1 MFVNFFIDR
10 PIFASVLAIV
20 IVVAG
25 AVAIP
30 FLPVAMFPEITPPQ
44 VVVQATYPGAS
55 AEVVEQTVTTPIEQQ
70 VNGVENMIYMSSRS
84 GSDGTMT
91 LAVTFEV
98 GTNLDIAAVNVQN
111 RVAIAQAKLP
121 ADVVR
126 QGLNITKQSPDLVEI
141 VALTS
146 PDGSRDELYLSNYAT
161 LQVRDV
167 LARVPGVGQ
176 VLVFN
181 GRDYGMRI
189 WLNPDRLASLG
200 LTAGD
205 VADAVREQNLQAA
218 AGQIGQPPAPRGQQF
233 QYTVTTRGRLST
245 VSEFEDIILRTRPDG
260 SVLRVHDVGRVELGA
275 QSYGSFG
282 RVGGKPA
289 ALIGIFQLP
298 DANALDVARGVEAAM
313 ARLAPSFPSG
323 VTYTLPYNTTDFVR
337 VSIEEVILTLLVAIG
352 LVILTVYVFL
362 QDWRTTLIP
371 TLTIPVSLVGTFAVI
386 SAFGF
391 SINTLT
397 LFGLVLAIGIV
408 VDDAIVVVENTQR
421 HLDEGNLE
429 PRAAARLAMAE
440 VTGPVIATALVLMA
454 VFIPIAFLPGITG
467 QLYRQF
473 ALTIAVSVAL
483 SALNA
488 MTLTPALSALLLR
501 PAGVTRQRWLARAW
515 NASFA
520 RLTAGYDRVVRHI
533 VRRAALALAVLLLL
547 AGASYA
553 LLRAVPTGFAPTED
567 QGYLLVNV
575 QLPDAASF
583 ERTDAVVRQVEQIV
597 LETPGVS
604 NVVAV
609 GGRSFISGVN
619 GPNVASLFPRLAP
632 WSERERPDLQAD
644 AILARLRARLGQIQ
658 EAVVVAFPPPP
669 IRGISSGGGFQFEL
683 QSVSGGSLEGL
694 DAVARQIM
702 DAARQRPEL
711 AGMFTGFRPGV
722 PQLDAQVDRTKARTL
737 GVPVSDV
744 FTSLQTFLGSLY
756 VNDFNAFGRV
766 WRVQLQAEPSY
777 RATPSDVGRLYV
789 RSQPDQTGQPGQM
802 VPLSTLVTVKPVT
815 GPDTISH
822 YNLYRSAEIAGDT
835 ARGASSGQAIAAM
848 QDLARRFL
856 PAGMA
861 YEWTGLAYQ
870 EIESGSWAPF
880 VFALSALFVFLV
892 LAAQYES
899 WLVPLAVILA
909 VPLGVL
915 GALGALWLSGL
926 ANDVY
931 AQIGLALLIGLAS
944 KNAILI
950 VEFARARREHGLP
963 IVEAARE
970 AARLRFRPILMT
982 SFAFILGSLPLVV
995 ATGAGAASRNSIGTT
1010 VVGGMLAVTVLGVLL
1025 VPAFYVAV
1033 ERLAEW
1039 RRGSPRSPA
1048 APDAASPSED
1058 GADGPRPD
1066 QPPSGTTPVDGAAA
1080 RPPTEAGRGGD
1091 EG

>member
-1 MFVNFFIDR
+1 VFVNFFIDR

-30 FLPVAMFPEITPPQ
+30 FLPIAMFPEITPPQ
-44 VVVQATYPGAS
+44 VVVTATYPGAS
-55 AEVVEQTVTTPIEQQ
+55 AEVVEQSVTTPIEQQ
-70 VNGVENMIYMSSRS
+70 VNGVESMIYMSSRS

-91 LAVTFEV
+91 LTVTFNV
-98 GTNLDIAAVNVQN
+98 GTDLDIAAVNVQN

-121 ADVVR
+121 VEVIR
-126 QGLNITKQSPDLVEI
+126 QGLSITKQSPDLVEI

-146 PDGSRDELYLSNYAT
+146 PDGSRDELYLANYAT
-161 LQVRDV
+161 LQIVDV

-176 VLVFN
+176 VTVFN
-181 GRDYGMRI
+181 GRDYGMRL

-218 AGQIGQPPAPRGQQF
+218 AGQIGQPPVARGQQF

-245 VSEFEDIILRTRPDG
+245 PAEFEDIILRTRADG
-260 SVLRVHDVGRVELGA
+260 SVLRVRDIGRVELGA

-289 ALIGIFQLP
+289 ALVGIFQLP
-298 DANALDVARGVEAAM
+298 GANALDVSRGVQAAV

-323 VTYTLPYNTTDFVR
+323 VTHTRPYNTTEFVR
-337 VSIEEVILTLLVAIG
+337 VSIEEVVQTLLIAIG
-352 LVILTVYVFL
+352 LVVLTVYVFL

-386 SAFGF
+386 SVFGF

-421 HLDEGNLE
+421 HLDEEGLA
-429 PRAAARLAMAE
+429 PRDAARRATAE
-440 VTGPVIATALVLMA
+440 VVGPVIATALVLMA
-454 VFIPIAFLPGITG
+454 VFVPIAFLPGITG

-483 SALNA
+483 SAFNA
-488 MTLTPALSALLLR
+488 LTLTPALCALLLR
-501 PAGVTRQRWLARAW
+501 PAGAARQRWLARTW
-515 NASFA
+515 NAGFA
-520 RLTAGYDRVVRHI
+520 RLTAGYDWTVHRI
-533 VRRAALALAVLLLL
+533 VRRAALAVVVLLILSGSTYL
-547 AGASYA
+547 
-553 LLRAVPTGFAPTED
+553 LLRSVPTGFAPTED

-575 QLPDAASF
+575 QLPDAASL
-583 ERTDAVVRQVEQIV
+583 ERTDAVLRRIEQIL
-597 LETPGVS
+597 LETPGIE
-604 NVVAV
+604 NVVAI

-619 GPNVASLFPRLAP
+619 GPNVGSLFPRLAP
-632 WSERERPDLQAD
+632 WSERRTPELQAA
-644 AILARLRARLGQIQ
+644 AILGRLRARLGAIQ
-658 EAVVVAFPPPP
+658 DAIVVVFPPPP
-669 IRGISSGGGFQFEL
+669 IRGISSGGGFQFQL
-683 QSVSGGSLEGL
+683 QSVAGGTLHDL
-694 DAVARQIM
+694 DTSARQIM

-711 AGMFTGFRPGV
+711 AATFTAFRPGV
-722 PQLDAQVDRTKARTL
+722 PQLDAQVDRTKAKTL
-737 GVPVSDV
+737 GVPLSDV
-744 FTSLQTFLGSLY
+744 FATLQIFLGSLY

-766 WRVQLQAEPSY
+766 YRVQLQAEPSF
-777 RATPSDVGRLYV
+777 RAVPGDVARLYV
-789 RSQPDQTGQPGQM
+789 RSQAAQNGQAAQM
-802 VPLSTLVTVKPVT
+802 VPLSTLVTVKPIT

-822 YNLYRSAEIAGDT
+822 FNLYRSAEIAGDT
-835 ARGASSGQAIAAM
+835 APGASSGQAIAAM
-848 QDLARRFL
+848 DELARRFL
-856 PAGMA
+856 PSGMA
-861 YEWTGLAYQ
+861 YAWSGLAFQ
-870 EIESGSWAPF
+870 EIEAGAWAGY

-899 WLVPLAVILA
+899 WLVPLAVILT
-909 VPLGVL
+909 VPLGVF

-950 VEFARARREHGLP
+950 VEFAKERRERGLP
-963 IVEAARE
+963 IRQAARD
-970 AARLRFRPILMT
+970 AARIRFRPILMT

-995 ATGAGAASRNSIGTT
+995 ASGAGAASRHSIGTT

-1033 ERLAEW
+1033 EGLAEW
-1039 RRGSPRSPA
+1039 RRRPA
-1048 APDAASPSED
+1048 APDES
-1058 GADGPRPD
+1058 
-1066 QPPSGTTPVDGAAA
+1066 
-1080 RPPTEAGRGGD
+1080 AG
-1091 EG
+1091 

>member
-1 MFVNFFIDR
+1 VFVNFFIER

-30 FLPVAMFPEITPPQ
+30 FLPISQFPDITPPQ

-55 AEVVEQTVTTPIEQQ
+55 AEVVEQSVTTPIEQQ
-70 VNGVENMIYMSSRS
+70 VNGVEDMIYMSSRS

-91 LAVTFEV
+91 LNVTFRV
-98 GTNLDIAAVNVQN
+98 GADLDIAAVNVQN

-121 ADVVR
+121 QDVTR
-126 QGLNITKQSPDLVEI
+126 QGLTITKQSPDLVEI
-141 VALTS
+141 VALVS
-146 PDGSRDELYLSNYAT
+146 PDGTRDELFLANYAT
-161 LQVRDV
+161 LQVVDV

-176 VLVFN
+176 VTVFN
-181 GRDYGMRI
+181 GRDYGMRL
-189 WLNPDRLASLG
+189 WLNPDTLASLG

-218 AGQIGQPPAPRGQQF
+218 AGQIGQPPAPPGQQF

-245 VSEFEDIILRTRPDG
+245 VDEFENIILRTRADG
-260 SVLRVHDVGRVELGA
+260 SVLRVRDVGRVELGA

-282 RVGGKPA
+282 RVAGKPA
-289 ALIGIFQLP
+289 ALIGVFQLP
-298 DANALDVARGVEAAM
+298 GANALEVSRGVQAAV
-313 ARLAPSFPSG
+313 ARLAPGFPSG
-323 VTYTLPYNTTDFVR
+323 VSHSRPYNTTEFVR
-337 VSIEEVILTLLVAIG
+337 VSIEEVVHTLLIAIA
-352 LVILTVYVFL
+352 LVVLTVYVFL
-362 QDWRTTLIP
+362 QDWRATLIP

-421 HLDEGNLE
+421 HLDEERLE
-429 PRAAARLAMAE
+429 RREATRRATAE
-440 VTGPVIATALVLMA
+440 VVGPVVATALVLMA

-488 MTLTPALSALLLR
+488 LTLTPALCALLLR
-501 PAGVTRQRWLARAW
+501 PADPGRQRWLTRVW

-520 RLTAGYDRVVRHI
+520 RLTAGYDRAVRHI
-533 VRRAALALAVLLLL
+533 VKRAALAIVVLAALG
-547 AGASYA
+547 GASYW

-575 QLPDAASF
+575 QLPDAASL
-583 ERTDAVVRQVEQIV
+583 ERTDAVVRRIEAMLLQ
-597 LETPGVS
+597 TPGVET
-604 NVVAV
+604 VVAI
-609 GGRSFISGVN
+609 GGRSFISSVN
-619 GPNVASLFPRLAP
+619 GPNVASLFPRLTP
-632 WSERERPDLQAD
+632 WDQRKSPDLRAD
-644 AILARLRARLGQIQ
+644 AILGRLRTELGAIQ
-658 EAVVVAFPPPP
+658 EAVVVVFPPPP
-669 IRGISSGGGFQFEL
+669 IRGISSGGGFQFEV
-683 QSVSGGSLEGL
+683 QHVSGGALTDI
-694 DAVARQIM
+694 DAAARQIM

-711 AGMFTGFRPGV
+711 AQTFTGFRPGV
-722 PQLDAQVDRTKARTL
+722 PQLDAQVDRAKAKAL
-737 GVPVSDV
+737 GVPISDV
-744 FTSLQTFLGSLY
+744 FTTLQIFLGSLY

-766 WRVQLQAEPSY
+766 YRVQLQAEPSF
-777 RATPSDVGRLYV
+777 RAAPSDVTRLYV
-789 RSQPDQTGQPGQM
+789 RSQSGANGAPGQM
-802 VPLSTLVTVKPVT
+802 VPLSTLVTVEPRT

-848 QDLARRFL
+848 EALARQHL
-856 PAGMA
+856 PPGMA
-861 YEWTGLAYQ
+861 YEWSGLAFQ
-870 EIESGSWAPF
+870 EIEAGSRAPF

-915 GALGALWLSGL
+915 GALGALWTRGL

-950 VEFARARREHGLP
+950 VEFAKARRERGEP
-963 IVEAARE
+963 IQQAARE
-970 AARLRFRPILMT
+970 AAHLRFRPILMT

-1039 RRGSPRSPA
+1039 RRPHQAREPA
-1048 APDAASPSED
+1048 PTA
-1058 GADGPRPD
+1058 PRP
-1066 QPPSGTTPVDGAAA
+1066 
-1080 RPPTEAGRGGD
+1080 
-1091 EG
+1091 

>member
-1 MFVNFFIDR
+1 VVNFFIDR

-25 AVAIP
+25 AVALP
-30 FLPVAMFPEITPPQ
+30 FLPIAMFPQITPPQ

-70 VNGVENMIYMSSRS
+70 VNGVQNMIYMSSRS

-91 LAVTFEV
+91 LTVTFEV
-98 GTNLDIAAVNVQN
+98 GTDLDIAAVNTQN
-111 RVAIAQAKLP
+111 RVALAQPQLP
-121 ADVVR
+121 VDVVR
-126 QGLNITKQSPDLVEI
+126 QGISVTRQSPDLVEI
-141 VALTS
+141 VALIS

-176 VLVFN
+176 VQVFN
-181 GRDYGMRI
+181 GRDYGMRL
-189 WLNPDRLASLG
+189 WLDPDKMASLG

-218 AGQIGQPPAPRGQQF
+218 AGQIGQPPAPKGQQF

-245 VSEFEDIILRTRPDG
+245 PAEFENIVLRTRSDG
-260 SVLRVHDVGRVELGA
+260 SVLRVRDVARVELGA
-275 QSYGSFG
+275 QSYASFG
-282 RVGGKPA
+282 RVAGQPA
-289 ALIGIFQLP
+289 ALVGIFQLP
-298 DANALDVARGVEAAM
+298 DANALDVSRGVVSAM
-313 ARLAPSFPSG
+313 ARLAPNFPSG
-323 VTYTLPYNTTDFVR
+323 VAYTRPYNTTEFVR
-337 VSIEEVILTLLVAIG
+337 VSIEEVVTTLLIAIG
-352 LVILTVYVFL
+352 LVVLTVFIFL

-386 SAFGF
+386 SLFGF

-421 HLDEGNLE
+421 HLDEGN
-429 PRAAARLAMAE
+429 PDSRDAARAAMAE

-473 ALTIAVSVAL
+473 ALTIAVSVSL
-483 SALNA
+483 SAINA
-488 MTLTPALSALLLR
+488 LTLTPALAALLLR
-501 PAGVTRQRWLARAW
+501 PAGAARRRWLSRVW
-515 NASFA
+515 NSSFD
-520 RLTAGYDRVVRHI
+520 RLTSGYDWTVRHI
-533 VRRAALALAVLLLL
+533 VRRAALAIVVLLVLS
-547 AGASYA
+547 GAAYW
-553 LLRAVPTGFAPTED
+553 LLRTVPAGFAPTED

-575 QLPDAASF
+575 QLPDAASL
-583 ERTDAVVRQVEQIV
+583 ERTDAVVRRIEKTL
-597 LETPGVS
+597 LETEGIDT
-604 NVVAV
+604 VVV
-609 GGRSFISGVN
+609 IGGRSFISGVN
-619 GPNVASLFPRLAP
+619 GPNVASLFPRMKP
-632 WSERERPDLQAD
+632 WSERKRRDLQAD
-644 AILARLRARLGQIQ
+644 AILGRLRANLGGIQ
-658 EAVVVAFPPPP
+658 EASVVVFPPPP

-683 QSVSGGSLEGL
+683 QSVAGGRL
-694 DAVARQIM
+694 DDLDVAARQIM

-711 AGMFTGFRPGV
+711 AATYTAFRPGV
-722 PQLDAQVDRTKARTL
+722 PQLDAQVDRTKAKAL
-737 GVPVSDV
+737 GVPISDV
-744 FTSLQTFLGSLY
+744 FTSLQIFLGSLY

-766 WRVQLQAEPSY
+766 YRVQLQAEPAY
-777 RATPSDVGRLYV
+777 RATPDDVARLYV
-789 RSQPDQTGQPGQM
+789 RGQNGQDGRNGQAPHM
-802 VPLSTLVTVKPVT
+802 VPLSTLVTVKPIT

-822 YNLYRSAEIAGDT
+822 YNLYRSAEIVGDT
-835 ARGASSGQAIAAM
+835 APGASSGQAIAVM
-848 QDLARRFL
+848 EDLARRL
-856 PAGMA
+856 PPGMA

-870 EIESGSWAPF
+870 EKEAGSWAGF

-915 GALGALWLSGL
+915 GALTGLWLSRL

-931 AQIGLALLIGLAS
+931 AQIGLALLIGLAA

-950 VEFARARREHGLP
+950 VEFAKVRREHGLE
-963 IVEAARE
+963 IREAARE
-970 AARLRFRPILMT
+970 AARIRFRPILMT

-995 ATGAGAASRNSIGTT
+995 ATGAGAASRHSIGTT
-1010 VVGGMLAVTVLGVLL
+1010 VVGGMLAITVLGVLL

-1039 RRGSPRSPA
+1039 RRPA
-1048 APDAASPSED
+1048 S
-1058 GADGPRPD
+1058 
-1066 QPPSGTTPVDGAAA
+1066 A
-1080 RPPTEAGRGGD
+1080 RPAGERG
-1091 EG
+1091 EVS

>member
-1 MFVNFFIDR
+1 MFVNFFIDH

-30 FLPVAMFPEITPPQ
+30 FLPIAMFPEITPPQ
-44 VVVQATYPGAS
+44 VVVTATYPGAS
-55 AEVVEQTVTTPIEQQ
+55 AEVVEQTVATPIEQQ
-70 VNGVENMIYMSSRS
+70 VNGVEDMIYMSSRS

-91 LAVTFEV
+91 LTVTFKV
-98 GTNLDIAAVNVQN
+98 GADLDIAAVNVQN
-111 RVAIAQAKLP
+111 RVSIAQAKLP
-121 ADVVR
+121 ADVTR
-126 QGLNITKQSPDLVEI
+126 QGLTIVKQSPDLVEI

-146 PDGSRDELYLSNYAT
+146 PDGSRDELFLANYAT
-161 LQVRDV
+161 LQLVDV
-167 LARVPGVGQ
+167 LARVRGVGQ
-176 VLVFN
+176 VTVFN
-181 GRDYGMRI
+181 GRDYGMRL

-218 AGQIGQPPAPRGQQF
+218 AGQIGQPPSLPGQPF

-245 VSEFEDIILRTRPDG
+245 PAEFEDIILRTRSDG
-260 SVLRVHDVGRVELGA
+260 SLLRVRDVARVELGA

-298 DANALDVARGVEAAM
+298 GANALDVSKGVQAAV

-323 VTYTLPYNTTDFVR
+323 VTHERPYNTTEFVR
-337 VSIEEVILTLLVAIG
+337 VSIEEVVLTLFIAIALVV
-352 LVILTVYVFL
+352 LVVYVFL
-362 QDWRTTLIP
+362 QDWRATLIP
-371 TLTIPVSLVGTFAVI
+371 TMTIPVSLVGTFAVI
-386 SAFGF
+386 SVFGF

-421 HLDEGNLE
+421 HLDEEGLD
-429 PRAAARLAMAE
+429 PREATRRATAE
-440 VTGPVIATALVLMA
+440 VVGPVIATALVLMA

-488 MTLTPALSALLLR
+488 LTLTPALCALLLR
-501 PAGVTRQRWLARAW
+501 PGGATRKRWLARTW
-515 NASFA
+515 NAAFL
-520 RLTAGYDRVVRHI
+520 RLTNGYDRS
-533 VRRAALALAVLLLL
+533 VRRIVQRSALAVVVLLLL
-547 AGASYA
+547 SGAGYA

-575 QLPDAASF
+575 QLPDAASV
-583 ERTDAVVRQVEQIV
+583 ERTDAVVRQIEQIL
-597 LETPGVS
+597 LETPGVET
-604 NVVAV
+604 VVAI
-609 GGRSFISGVN
+609 GGRSFITGVN
-619 GPNVASLFPRLAP
+619 GPNVASLFPRLTP
-632 WSERERPDLQAD
+632 WSKRKAPELQAG
-644 AILARLRARLGQIQ
+644 AILARLRARLSSLQ
-658 EAVVVAFPPPP
+658 EASIVVFPPPP

-683 QSVSGGSLEGL
+683 QSVAGGSLQEL
-694 DAVARQIM
+694 DVTARKIM

-711 AGMFTGFRPGV
+711 AATFTGFRAGV
-722 PQLDAQVDRTKARTL
+722 PQLDAQVDRAKAKAL
-737 GVPVSDV
+737 GVPLSDV
-744 FTSLQTFLGSLY
+744 FSSLQIFLGSLY

-766 WRVQLQAEPSY
+766 YRVQLQAEPSF
-777 RATPSDVGRLYV
+777 RASPNDVARLYV
-789 RSQPDQTGQPGQM
+789 RSQPGANGQPAQM
-802 VPLSTLVTVKPVT
+802 VPLSTLVSVKPIT

-822 YNLYRSAEIAGDT
+822 YNLYRTAEIAGDT
-835 ARGASSGQAIAAM
+835 APGASSGQAIAAM
-848 QDLARRFL
+848 QDVARTVM
-856 PAGMA
+856 PPGMA

-870 EIESGSWAPF
+870 EIEAGSRAGF

-899 WLVPLAVILA
+899 WLVPLAVLLA

-931 AQIGLALLIGLAS
+931 AQIGLALLMGLAS

-950 VEFARARREHGLP
+950 VEFAKERREHGAP
-963 IVEAARE
+963 IQDAARE

-982 SFAFILGSLPLVV
+982 SFAFILGSLPLVF
-995 ATGAGAASRNSIGTT
+995 ATGAGAASRNSMGTT
-1010 VVGGMLAVTVLGVLL
+1010 VVGGMLAVTVIGVLL

-1039 RRGSPRSPA
+1039 RRRPVTTSA
-1048 APDAASPSED
+1048 APRGDAREVP
-1058 GADGPRPD
+1058 
-1066 QPPSGTTPVDGAAA
+1066 
-1080 RPPTEAGRGGD
+1080 GR
-1091 EG
+1091 

>member
-30 FLPVAMFPEITPPQ
+30 FLPIAMFPEITPPQ
-44 VVVQATYPGAS
+44 VVVTANYPGAS
-55 AEVVEQTVTTPIEQQ
+55 AEVVEKTVTTPIEQQ
-70 VNGVENMIYMSSRS
+70 VNGVEDMIYMSSRS

-91 LAVTFEV
+91 LNVTFKV
-98 GTNLDIAAVNVQN
+98 GADLDIAAVNVQN
-111 RVAIAQAKLP
+111 RVSIAQAKLP
-121 ADVVR
+121 ADVTR
-126 QGLNITKQSPDLVEI
+126 QGLTITKQSPDLVEI
-141 VALTS
+141 VALIS
-146 PDGSRDELYLSNYAT
+146 PDGSRDELYLANYAT
-161 LQVRDV
+161 LQMVDV
-167 LARVPGVGQ
+167 LARVRGVGQ
-176 VLVFN
+176 VTVFN
-181 GRDYGMRI
+181 GRDYGMRL
-189 WLNPDRLASLG
+189 WLNPERLAGLG

-218 AGQIGQPPAPRGQQF
+218 AGQIGQPPSLPGQQF

-245 VSEFEDIILRTRPDG
+245 PAEFEDIVLRTRSDG
-260 SVLRVHDVGRVELGA
+260 SLLRVRDVARVELGA

-298 DANALDVARGVEAAM
+298 GANALEVSKGVQAAV

-323 VTYTLPYNTTDFVR
+323 VTHERPYNTTEFVR
-337 VSIEEVILTLLVAIG
+337 VSIEEVVLTLFIAIG
-352 LVILTVYVFL
+352 LVVLVVYVFL
-362 QDWRTTLIP
+362 QDWRATLIP
-371 TLTIPVSLVGTFAVI
+371 TMTIPVSLVGTFGVI
-386 SAFGF
+386 SVFGF

-421 HLDEGNLE
+421 HLDEEGLD
-429 PRAAARLAMAE
+429 PREATRRATAE
-440 VTGPVIATALVLMA
+440 VVGPVIATALVLMA

-488 MTLTPALSALLLR
+488 LTLTPALCALLLR
-501 PAGVTRQRWLARAW
+501 PAGATRKRWLARTW
-515 NASFA
+515 NAAFL
-520 RLTAGYDRVVRHI
+520 RLTNGYDRS
-533 VRRAALALAVLLLL
+533 VRRIVQRSALAVVVLMLLSA
-547 AGASYA
+547 AGYG
-553 LLRAVPTGFAPTED
+553 LLRVVPTGFAPTED

-575 QLPDAASF
+575 QLPDAASV
-583 ERTDAVVRQVEQIV
+583 ERTDAVVRQIEKIL
-597 LETPGVS
+597 LETPGVET
-604 NVVAV
+604 VVAI
-609 GGRSFISGVN
+609 GGRSFITGVN
-619 GPNVASLFPRLAP
+619 GPNVASLFPRLTP
-632 WSERERPDLQAD
+632 WSKRKTPELQAE
-644 AILARLRARLGQIQ
+644 AILARLRARLGSIQ
-658 EAVVVAFPPPP
+658 EAVVVVFPPPP

-683 QSVSGGSLEGL
+683 QSVAGGSLEDL
-694 DAVARQIM
+694 DVTARKIM

-711 AGMFTGFRPGV
+711 AATFTGFRSGV
-722 PQLDAQVDRTKARTL
+722 PQLDAQVDRTKAKAL
-737 GVPVSDV
+737 GVPLSDV
-744 FTSLQTFLGSLY
+744 FSSLQIFLGSLY

-766 WRVQLQAEPSY
+766 YRVQLQAEPSF
-777 RATPSDVGRLYV
+777 RASPSDVARLYV
-789 RSQPDQTGQPGQM
+789 RSLAGPDGRAGQM
-802 VPLSTLVTVKPVT
+802 VPLSTLVTVKPIT

-822 YNLYRSAEIAGDT
+822 YNLYRTAEIAGDT
-835 ARGASSGQAIAAM
+835 APGASSGQAIAAM
-848 QDLARRFL
+848 QDVARTL
-856 PAGMA
+856 MPPGMS

-870 EIESGSWAPF
+870 EIEAGSRAGF

-899 WLVPLAVILA
+899 WLVPLAVLLA

-915 GALGALWLSGL
+915 GALGALWLSGF

-931 AQIGLALLIGLAS
+931 AQIGLALLMGLAS

-950 VEFARARREHGLP
+950 VEFAKERRERG
-963 IVEAARE
+963 IEVREAARE

-982 SFAFILGSLPLVV
+982 SFAFILGSLPLVF
-995 ATGAGAASRNSIGTT
+995 ASGAGAASRHSMGTT

-1033 ERLAEW
+1033 ERLAA
-1039 RRGSPRSPA
+1039 RRGEPITPRRP
-1048 APDAASPSED
+1048 
-1058 GADGPRPD
+1058 ADG
-1066 QPPSGTTPVDGAAA
+1066 SI
-1080 RPPTEAGRGGD
+1080 EATR
-1091 EG
+1091 

>member
-1 MFVNFFIDR
+1 VFVNFFIDR

-30 FLPVAMFPEITPPQ
+30 FLPIAMFPEITPPQ
-44 VVVQATYPGAS
+44 VVVTATYPGAS

-91 LAVTFEV
+91 LTVTFKV
-98 GTNLDIAAVNVQN
+98 GTELDIAAVNVQN

-121 ADVVR
+121 QDVLR
-126 QGLNITKQSPDLVEI
+126 QGLTITKQSPDLVEI

-146 PDGSRDELYLSNYAT
+146 PDGSRDELYLANYAT
-161 LQVRDV
+161 LQLVDV

-176 VLVFN
+176 VTVFN
-181 GRDYGMRI
+181 GRDYGMRL
-189 WLNPDRLASLG
+189 WLNPDTLASLG

-205 VADAVREQNLQAA
+205 VADAVRDQNLQAA

-245 VSEFEDIILRTRPDG
+245 PAEFEDIILRTRADG
-260 SVLRVHDVGRVELGA
+260 SILRVRDVGRVELGA

-298 DANALDVARGVEAAM
+298 GANALDVSRGVQAAV

-323 VTYTLPYNTTDFVR
+323 VTHARPYNTTEFVR
-337 VSIEEVILTLLVAIG
+337 VSIEEVVLTLLIAIA
-352 LVILTVYVFL
+352 LVVLTVYVFL

-386 SAFGF
+386 SVFGF

-421 HLDEGNLE
+421 HLDEEGLA
-429 PRAAARLAMAE
+429 PREATRRATAE
-440 VTGPVIATALVLMA
+440 VVGPVIATALVLMA
-454 VFIPIAFLPGITG
+454 VFVPIAFLPGITG

-488 MTLTPALSALLLR
+488 LTLTPALCALLLR
-501 PAGVTRQRWLARAW
+501 PAGAARQRWLARIW

-520 RLTAGYDRVVRHI
+520 RLTNGYDRTVQHI
-533 VRRAALALAVLLLL
+533 VRRSALAVLVLVILS
-547 AGASYA
+547 GASYV
-553 LLRAVPTGFAPTED
+553 LLRRVPTGFAPTED

-575 QLPDAASF
+575 QLPDAASL
-583 ERTDAVVRQVEQIV
+583 ERADAVVRQIEQIL
-597 LETPGVS
+597 LETPGVET
-604 NVVAV
+604 VVAI

-619 GPNVASLFPRLAP
+619 GPNVASLFPRLTP
-632 WSERERPDLQAD
+632 WSKRKAAELQAD
-644 AILARLRARLGQIQ
+644 AILARLRARLGTIQ
-658 EAVVVAFPPPP
+658 EAVVVVFPPPP

-683 QSVSGGSLEGL
+683 QSVAGGSLQDL
-694 DAVARQIM
+694 DVTARQIM

-711 AGMFTGFRPGV
+711 AATYTAFRPGV
-722 PQLDAQVDRTKARTL
+722 PQLDAQVDRAKAKAL
-737 GVPVSDV
+737 GVPLSDV
-744 FTSLQTFLGSLY
+744 FASLQIFLGSLY

-766 WRVQLQAEPSY
+766 YRVQLQAEPSY
-777 RATPSDVGRLYV
+777 RATPSDVARLYV
-789 RSQPDQTGQPGQM
+789 RSQAGQNGSAQM
-802 VPLSTLVTVKPVT
+802 VPLSTLVTVRPIT
-815 GPDTISH
+815 GPDSIAH
-822 YNLYRSAEIAGDT
+822 YNLYRAAEIAGDT
-835 ARGASSGQAIAAM
+835 APGASSGQAIAAM
-848 QDLARRFL
+848 QELAGRLL
-856 PAGMA
+856 PAGTA
-861 YEWTGLAYQ
+861 YEWSGLAFQ
-870 EIESGSWAPF
+870 EIEAGSRAGF

-899 WLVPLAVILA
+899 WLVPLAVIMA

-915 GALGALWLSGL
+915 GALSALWLSGL

-950 VEFARARREHGLP
+950 VEFAKERRERGVD
-963 IVEAARE
+963 IREAARQ

-995 ATGAGAASRNSIGTT
+995 ASGAGAASRHSIGTT

-1039 RRGSPRSPA
+1039 RR
-1048 APDAASPSED
+1048 
-1058 GADGPRPD
+1058 RPD
-1066 QPPSGTTPVDGAAA
+1066 PAGPPESPNRDVE
-1080 RPPTEAGRGGD
+1080 R
-1091 EG
+1091 

>member
-1 MFVNFFIDR
+1 VFVNFFIDR

-30 FLPVAMFPEITPPQ
+30 FLPIAMFPEITPPQ
-44 VVVQATYPGAS
+44 VVVTATYPGAS

-91 LAVTFEV
+91 LTVTFKV
-98 GTNLDIAAVNVQN
+98 GTDLDIAAVNVQN
-111 RVAIAQAKLP
+111 RVSIAQAKLP
-121 ADVVR
+121 PEVTR
-126 QGLNITKQSPDLVEI
+126 QGVTITKQSPDLVEI

-161 LQVRDV
+161 LQVVDV

-176 VLVFN
+176 VTVFN
-181 GRDYGMRI
+181 GRDYGMRL
-189 WLNPDRLASLG
+189 WLNPDTLASLG

-233 QYTVTTRGRLST
+233 QYTVTTRGRLT
-245 VSEFEDIILRTRPDG
+245 TPAEFEAIILRTRDDG
-260 SVLRVHDVGRVELGA
+260 SVLRLRDVGRVELGA

-282 RVGGKPA
+282 RVGGQPA
-289 ALIGIFQLP
+289 ALIGVFQLP
-298 DANALDVARGVEAAM
+298 GANALEVSRGVQAAV

-323 VTYTLPYNTTDFVR
+323 VTHSRPYNTTEFVR
-337 VSIEEVILTLLVAIG
+337 VSIEEVVHTLLVAIG
-352 LVILTVYVFL
+352 LVVLTVYVFL

-386 SAFGF
+386 SVFGF

-421 HLDEGNLE
+421 HLDEENLL
-429 PRAAARLAMAE
+429 PREAARRATAE
-440 VTGPVIATALVLMA
+440 VVGPVIATALVLMA

-488 MTLTPALSALLLR
+488 LTLTPALCALLLR
-501 PAGVTRQRWLARAW
+501 PAGAARRHWLARAW

-520 RLTAGYDRVVRHI
+520 RLTAGYDRTVQHI
-533 VRRAALALAVLLLL
+533 VRRSALALVVLAVLG
-547 AGASYA
+547 GASYL
-553 LLRAVPTGFAPTED
+553 LLRSVPTGVAPTED
-567 QGYLLVNV
+567 QGYQLVNV
-575 QLPDAASF
+575 QLPDAASL
-583 ERTDAVVRQVEQIV
+583 ERTDTVVRQIEQIL
-597 LETPGVS
+597 LETPGIET
-604 NVVAV
+604 VVAI

-619 GPNVASLFPRLAP
+619 GSNVASLFPRLAP
-632 WSERERPDLQAD
+632 WSERESRDLSAE
-644 AILARLRARLGQIQ
+644 AILGRLRARLGTLQ
-658 EAVVVAFPPPP
+658 EAAVVVFPPPP

-683 QSVSGGSLEGL
+683 QSVAGGSLQDL
-694 DAVARQIM
+694 DATARQLM
-702 DAARQRPEL
+702 EAARQRPEV
-711 AGMFTGFRPGV
+711 AATFTAFRPGV
-722 PQLDAQVDRTKARTL
+722 PQLDAQVDRTKAKAL
-737 GVPVSDV
+737 GVPLSEV
-744 FTSLQTFLGSLY
+744 FTSLQIFLGSLY

-766 WRVQLQAEPSY
+766 YRVQLQAEPSY
-777 RATPSDVGRLYV
+777 RATPDDVARLYV
-789 RSQPDQTGQPGQM
+789 RSQPGPNGDAARM
-802 VPLSTLVTVKPVT
+802 VPLSTLVTVKPTT
-815 GPDTISH
+815 GPDSISH

-835 ARGASSGQAIAAM
+835 APGASSGQTIAAM
-848 QDLARRFL
+848 EALARRFL
-856 PAGMA
+856 PPGMA
-861 YEWTGLAYQ
+861 YEWSGLAFQ
-870 EIESGSWAPF
+870 EIEAGSRAGF
-880 VFALSALFVFLV
+880 VFGLSALFVFLV

-899 WLVPLAVILA
+899 WLVPLAVILS

-915 GALGALWLSGL
+915 GALAALWLGGL

-950 VEFARARREHGLP
+950 VEFAKERREHGLE
-963 IVEAARE
+963 VREAARQ

-995 ATGAGAASRNSIGTT
+995 ASGAGAASRHSIGTT

-1033 ERLAEW
+1033 ERLAERW
-1039 RRGSPRSPA
+1039 RRVSP
-1048 APDAASPSED
+1048 D
-1058 GADGPRPD
+1058 PR
-1066 QPPSGTTPVDGAAA
+1066 
-1080 RPPTEAGRGGD
+1080 
-1091 EG
+1091 

>member
-1 MFVNFFIDR
+1 
-10 PIFASVLAIV
+10 
-20 IVVAG
+20 
-25 AVAIP
+25 
-30 FLPVAMFPEITPPQ
+30 
-44 VVVQATYPGAS
+44 
-55 AEVVEQTVTTPIEQQ
+55 
-70 VNGVENMIYMSSRS
+70 
-84 GSDGTMT
+84 
-91 LAVTFEV
+91 
-98 GTNLDIAAVNVQN
+98 
-111 RVAIAQAKLP
+111 
-121 ADVVR
+121 
-126 QGLNITKQSPDLVEI
+126 
-141 VALTS
+141 
-146 PDGSRDELYLSNYAT
+146 
-161 LQVRDV
+161 
-167 LARVPGVGQ
+167 
-176 VLVFN
+176 
-181 GRDYGMRI
+181 MRL
-189 WLNPDRLASLG
+189 WLNPDTLASLG

-245 VSEFEDIILRTRPDG
+245 PAEFEDIILRTRSDG
-260 SVLRVHDVGRVELGA
+260 SVLRVRDVGRVELGA

-282 RVGGKPA
+282 RVGGTPA
-289 ALIGIFQLP
+289 ALVGIFQLP
-298 DANALDVARGVEAAM
+298 GANALEVSRGVQAAV

-323 VTYTLPYNTTDFVR
+323 VTHTRPYNTTEFVR
-337 VSIEEVILTLLVAIG
+337 VSIEEVVQTLLIAIG
-352 LVILTVYVFL
+352 LVILTVFVFL

-421 HLDEGNLE
+421 HLDEEGLQ
-429 PRAAARLAMAE
+429 PREATRRATAE
-440 VTGPVIATALVLMA
+440 VVGPVIATALVLMA

-488 MTLTPALSALLLR
+488 LTLTPALCALLLR
-501 PAGVTRQRWLARAW
+501 STVGTRQRFLARLW

-520 RLTAGYDRVVRHI
+520 RLTNGYDWTVRHI
-533 VRRAALALAVLLLL
+533 VRRAALAVVVLLVLS
-547 AGASYA
+547 GAAYA

-567 QGYLLVNV
+567 QGYLLVAV
-575 QLPDAASF
+575 QLPDAASL
-583 ERTDAVVRQVEQIV
+583 ERTDAVVRQIEKML
-597 LETPGVS
+597 LETEGVET
-604 NVVAV
+604 VVAI

-619 GPNVASLFPRLAP
+619 GPNVASLFPRLSP
-632 WSERERPDLQAD
+632 WSKRKTRELQAS
-644 AILARLRARLGQIQ
+644 AIIDRLRGRLGGIQ
-658 EAVVVAFPPPP
+658 EAFVLVFPPPP

-683 QSVSGGSLEGL
+683 QSVGGGSLADLG
-694 DAVARQIM
+694 AVARQMM

-711 AGMFTGFRPGV
+711 ATTYTAFRPGV
-722 PQLDAQVDRTKARTL
+722 PQLDAQVDRAKSKAL
-737 GVPVSDV
+737 GVPLSDV
-744 FTSLQTFLGSLY
+744 FASLQIFLGSLY

-766 WRVQLQAEPSY
+766 YRVQLQAEPSY
-777 RATPSDVGRLYV
+777 RATPSDIARLYV
-789 RSQPDQTGQPGQM
+789 RSQPGPNGQVARM
-802 VPLSTLVTVKPVT
+802 VPLSTLVTVKPIT

-835 ARGASSGQAIAAM
+835 APGASSGQAIAAM
-848 QDLARRFL
+848 QDLARRLL
-856 PAGMA
+856 PPGMA
-861 YEWTGLAYQ
+861 YEWTGLAFQ
-870 EIESGSWAPF
+870 EVESGSRAPL

-915 GALGALWLSGL
+915 GALGALALRGL

-950 VEFARARREHGLP
+950 VEFAKARRERGLD
-963 IVEAARE
+963 IREAARE

-982 SFAFILGSLPLVV
+982 SFAFILGSFPLVV
-995 ATGAGAASRNSIGTT
+995 ATGAGAASRHSIGTT

-1039 RRGSPRSPA
+1039 R
-1048 APDAASPSED
+1048 
-1058 GADGPRPD
+1058 
-1066 QPPSGTTPVDGAAA
+1066 
-1080 RPPTEAGRGGD
+1080 GRGRS
-1091 EG
+1091 

>member
-30 FLPVAMFPEITPPQ
+30 FLPIAMFPQITPPQ

-91 LAVTFEV
+91 LNVTFKV
-98 GTNLDIAAVNVQN
+98 GTDLDIAAVNVQN
-111 RVAIAQAKLP
+111 RVAVAQAKLP
-121 ADVVR
+121 QDVVR
-126 QGLNITKQSPDLVEI
+126 QGLSITKQSPDLVEI

-161 LQVRDV
+161 LQVVDV

-176 VLVFN
+176 VTVFN
-181 GRDYGMRI
+181 GRDYGMRL
-189 WLNPDRLASLG
+189 WLNPDTLAGLG

-205 VADAVREQNLQAA
+205 VAAAVREQNLQAA

-245 VSEFEDIILRTRPDG
+245 AAEFEEIILRTRSDG
-260 SVLRVHDVGRVELGA
+260 SVLRVRDVGRVELGS
-275 QSYGSFG
+275 QSYASFG
-282 RVGGKPA
+282 RVGGTPA
-289 ALIGIFQLP
+289 ALIGVFQLP
-298 DANALDVARGVEAAM
+298 NANALDVSRGVQAAV

-323 VTYTLPYNTTDFVR
+323 VTHTRPYNTTEFVR
-337 VSIEEVILTLLVAIG
+337 VSIEEVVQTLVIAIG
-352 LVILTVYVFL
+352 LVILTVFVFL

-421 HLDEGNLE
+421 HLDEGNVDSRE
-429 PRAAARLAMAE
+429 ATRQAMVE

-467 QLYRQF
+467 ELYRQF

-488 MTLTPALSALLLR
+488 MTLTPALCALLLR
-501 PAGVTRQRWLARAW
+501 STVGTRQRFLARAW

-520 RLTAGYDRVVRHI
+520 RLTNGYDWTVRHI
-533 VRRAALALAVLLLL
+533 VRRAALALVVLLVLS
-547 AGASYA
+547 GAAYA

-567 QGYLLVNV
+567 QGYLLVAV
-575 QLPDAASF
+575 QLPDAASL
-583 ERTDAVVRQVEQIV
+583 ERTDAVVRQIEKML
-597 LETPGVS
+597 LETEGVET
-604 NVVAV
+604 VVAI

-619 GPNVASLFPRLAP
+619 GPNVASLFPRLSP
-632 WSERERPDLQAD
+632 WSKRKRADLQAD
-644 AILARLRARLGQIQ
+644 AILARLRARLGEIR
-658 EAVVVAFPPPP
+658 EAIVVAFPPPP

-683 QSVSGGSLEGL
+683 QSVGGGSLEDL

-711 AGMFTGFRPGV
+711 ATTYTAFRPGV
-722 PQLDAQVDRTKARTL
+722 PQLDAQVDRAKSKAL

-744 FTSLQTFLGSLY
+744 FESLQIFLGSLY

-766 WRVQLQAEPSY
+766 WRVQLQAEPSF
-777 RATPSDVGRLYV
+777 RATPSDVARLHV
-789 RSQPDQTGQPGQM
+789 RSQPGPNGQAARM

-835 ARGASSGQAIAAM
+835 APGASSGQAIAAM

-856 PAGMA
+856 PPGMA
-861 YEWTGLAYQ
+861 YEWTGLAFQ
-870 EIESGSWAPF
+870 EIESGSWAPL

-915 GALGALWLSGL
+915 GALGALALRGL

-950 VEFARARREHGLP
+950 VEFAKARRERG
-963 IVEAARE
+963 IEIREAARE

-982 SFAFILGSLPLVV
+982 SFAFILGSFPLVV
-995 ATGAGAASRNSIGTT
+995 ATGAGAASRHSIGTT

-1039 RRGSPRSPA
+1039 R
-1048 APDAASPSED
+1048 
-1058 GADGPRPD
+1058 GPR
-1066 QPPSGTTPVDGAAA
+1066 
-1080 RPPTEAGRGGD
+1080 RG
-1091 EG
+1091 

>member
-1 MFVNFFIDR
+1 MFFNFFIDR
-10 PIFASVLAIV
+10 PIFAAVIAIV

-25 AVAIP
+25 VVAIP
-30 FLPVAMFPEITPPQ
+30 LLPIAMFPEITPPQ
-44 VVVQATYPGAS
+44 VVVTATYPGAS

-91 LAVTFEV
+91 LNVTFKV
-98 GTNLDIAAVNVQN
+98 GTELDIAAVNVQN
-111 RVAIAQAKLP
+111 RVAIAEAKLP
-121 ADVVR
+121 QDVVR
-126 QGLNITKQSPDLVEI
+126 QGLTITKQSPDLVEI
-141 VALTS
+141 VALVS
-146 PDGSRDELYLSNYAT
+146 PDGTRDELYLANYAT
-161 LQVRDV
+161 LQVVDV
-167 LARVPGVGQ
+167 LSRVPGVGQ
-176 VLVFN
+176 VTVFN
-181 GRDYGMRI
+181 GRDYGMRL
-189 WLNPDRLASLG
+189 WLNPDRLTSLG

-245 VSEFEDIILRTRPDG
+245 PAEFEDIILRTRADG
-260 SVLRVHDVGRVELGA
+260 STLRVADVGRVELGA

-289 ALIGIFQLP
+289 ALVGVFQLP
-298 DANALDVARGVEAAM
+298 GANALQVTRGVQAAM

-323 VTYTLPYNTTDFVR
+323 VAHTRPYNTTDFVR
-337 VSIEEVILTLLVAIG
+337 VSIEEVVQTLLIAIG
-352 LVILTVYVFL
+352 LVVLTVYVFL
-362 QDWRTTLIP
+362 QDWRATLIP

-421 HLDEGNLE
+421 HLDEEKLTPVE
-429 PRAAARLAMAE
+429 ATRRATAE
-440 VTGPVIATALVLMA
+440 VVGPVIATALVLMA
-454 VFIPIAFLPGITG
+454 VFVPISLLPGITG

-483 SALNA
+483 SAFNA
-488 MTLTPALSALLLR
+488 LSLTPALCALLLR
-501 PAGVTRQRWLARAW
+501 PGTEVRKRWLARAW

-520 RLTAGYDRVVRHI
+520 RLTAGYDRAVGQI
-533 VRRAALALAVLLLL
+533 VRRAALAVAVLLVL
-547 AGASYA
+547 GATSYA

-575 QLPDAASF
+575 QLPDAASL
-583 ERTDAVVRQVEQIV
+583 ERTDAVVRQVEQI
-597 LETPGVS
+597 LLKTPGVE
-604 NVVAV
+604 NVVAI
-609 GGRSFISGVN
+609 GGRSFITGIN

-632 WSERERPDLQAD
+632 WHDRKKPELQAG
-644 AILARLRARLGQIQ
+644 AILGRLRARLGGIQ
-658 EAVVVAFPPPP
+658 DASIVVFPPPP

-683 QSVSGGSLEGL
+683 QSVAGGSLADL
-694 DAVARQIM
+694 DATARRIM
-702 DAARQRPEL
+702 DGSRQRSEL
-711 AGMFTGFRPGV
+711 ASTFTAFRPGV
-722 PQLDAQVDRTKARTL
+722 PQLDAQVDRAKAKAL
-737 GVPVSDV
+737 GVPLSDV
-744 FTSLQTFLGSLY
+744 FSTLQIFLGSLY

-766 WRVQLQAEPSY
+766 YRVQLQAEPSF
-777 RATPSDVGRLYV
+777 RALPSDVSRIYV
-789 RSQPDQTGQPGQM
+789 RSLPANGQPARM
-802 VPLSTLVTVKPVT
+802 VPLSTLVTVKPIT
-815 GPDTISH
+815 GPDSISH

-835 ARGASSGQAIAAM
+835 APGFSSGQAISAM
-848 QDLARRFL
+848 QELAREAL
-856 PAGMA
+856 PPGMS
-861 YEWTGLAYQ
+861 YEWSGLALQ
-870 EIESGSWAPF
+870 EIEAGSRAGF
-880 VFALSALFVFLV
+880 VFGLSALFVFLV

-899 WLVPLAVILA
+899 WLVPIAVILA

-915 GALGALWLSGL
+915 GALGALWLGGTP
-926 ANDVY
+926 NDVY

-950 VEFARARREHGLP
+950 VEFAKERRERGTA
-963 IVEAARE
+963 IREAARE

-995 ATGAGAASRNSIGTT
+995 ASGAGAASRHSIGVT

-1039 RRGSPRSPA
+1039 RRREPVSPPPSDPA
-1048 APDAASPSED
+1048 AEAS
-1058 GADGPRPD
+1058 R
-1066 QPPSGTTPVDGAAA
+1066 
-1080 RPPTEAGRGGD
+1080 
-1091 EG
+1091 

>member
-1 MFVNFFIDR
+1 VFVNFFIDR

-30 FLPVAMFPEITPPQ
+30 FLPIAMFPQITPPQ

-55 AEVVEQTVTTPIEQQ
+55 AEVVEQTVATPIEQQ
-70 VNGVENMIYMSSRS
+70 VNGVESMIYMSSRS

-91 LAVTFEV
+91 LTVTFKV
-98 GTNLDIAAVNVQN
+98 GTNHDIAAVNVQN
-111 RVAIAQAKLP
+111 RVAIAEAQLP
-121 ADVVR
+121 QDVVR
-126 QGLNITKQSPDLVEI
+126 QGITITKQSPDLVEI

-176 VLVFN
+176 VQVFN
-181 GRDYGMRI
+181 GRDYGMRL
-189 WLNPDRLASLG
+189 WLNPDTLASLG

-205 VADAVREQNLQAA
+205 VANAVREQNIQAA
-218 AGQIGQPPAPRGQQF
+218 AGQIGQPPAPKGQQF

-245 VSEFEDIILRTRPDG
+245 PAEFEDIILRTRADG
-260 SVLRVHDVGRVELGA
+260 SVLRVRDVGRVELGA

-289 ALIGIFQLP
+289 ALVGIFQLP
-298 DANALDVARGVEAAM
+298 DANALDVSRGVQSAM

-323 VTYTLPYNTTDFVR
+323 VTYTRPYNTTEFVR
-337 VSIEEVILTLLVAIG
+337 VSIEEVVETLLIAIG

-362 QDWRTTLIP
+362 QDWRATLIP

-408 VDDAIVVVENTQR
+408 VDDAIVVVENSQR
-421 HLDEGNLE
+421 HLDEEGLA
-429 PRAAARLAMAE
+429 PREATRRASAE
-440 VTGPVIATALVLMA
+440 VVGPVIATALVLMA

-483 SALNA
+483 SAINA
-488 MTLTPALSALLLR
+488 LTLTPALCALLLR
-501 PAGVTRQRWLARAW
+501 PATGRRRWWLARAW
-515 NASFA
+515 NASFD
-520 RLTAGYDRVVRHI
+520 RLTAGYDWTVRHI
-533 VRRAALALAVLLLL
+533 VRRAALAIGVLVVLS
-547 AGASYA
+547 GAAYA
-553 LLRAVPTGFAPTED
+553 LLRTVPGGFAPTED

-575 QLPDAASF
+575 QLPDAASL
-583 ERTDAVVRQVEQIV
+583 ERTDAVVRRIEQIL
-597 LETPGVS
+597 LETRGVET
-604 NVVAV
+604 VVAI

-632 WSERERPDLQAD
+632 WSEREDAELEAD
-644 AILARLRARLGQIQ
+644 AILTRLRAKLAGIQ
-658 EAVVVAFPPPP
+658 EAVVVVFPPPP
-669 IRGISSGGGFQFEL
+669 IRGLSSGGGFQFEL
-683 QSVSGGSLEGL
+683 QSVGGGSLQDV
-694 DAVARQIM
+694 DAVARQII
-702 DAARQRPEL
+702 DAARQQPEL
-711 AGMFTGFRPGV
+711 AGMYTGFRPGV
-722 PQLDAQVDRTKARTL
+722 PQLDAQVDRTKARAL
-737 GVPVSDV
+737 GVPLSDV
-744 FTSLQTFLGSLY
+744 FTSLQIFLGSLY

-766 WRVQLQAEPSY
+766 YRVQLQAEPSY
-777 RATPSDVGRLYV
+777 RATPADIARLYV
-789 RSQPDQTGQPGQM
+789 RSQPGQNGQSGQM
-802 VPLSTLVTVKPVT
+802 VPLSTLVNVRPIT
-815 GPDTISH
+815 GPDTITH
-822 YNLYRSAEIAGDT
+822 YNLYRAAEIVGDT
-835 ARGASSGQAIAAM
+835 APGASSGQAIAVM
-848 QDLARRFL
+848 EDLARRFV
-856 PAGMA
+856 PQGMA
-861 YEWTGLAYQ
+861 YEWTGLAFQ
-870 EIESGSWAPF
+870 EIEAGSWAGY

-899 WLVPLAVILA
+899 WLIPLAVILS

-915 GALGALWLSGL
+915 GAMTALWLGGR
-926 ANDVY
+926 ANDIY

-950 VEFARARREHGLP
+950 VEFAKERRERGL
-963 IVEAARE
+963 ELRE
-970 AARLRFRPILMT
+970 AARDAARIRFRPILMT
-982 SFAFILGSLPLVV
+982 SFAFILGSLPLVI
-995 ATGAGAASRNSIGTT
+995 ASGAGAASRNSIGIA

-1033 ERLAEW
+1033 EGIGEW
-1039 RRGSPRSPA
+1039 RRHR
-1048 APDAASPSED
+1048 
-1058 GADGPRPD
+1058 
-1066 QPPSGTTPVDGAAA
+1066 GTTSSTQRA
-1080 RPPTEAGRGGD
+1080 RD
-1091 EG
+1091 